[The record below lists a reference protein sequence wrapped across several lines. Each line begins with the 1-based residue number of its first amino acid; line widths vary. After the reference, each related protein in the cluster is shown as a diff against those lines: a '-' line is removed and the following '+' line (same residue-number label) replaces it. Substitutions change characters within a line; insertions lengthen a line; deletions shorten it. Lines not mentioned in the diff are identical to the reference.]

1 MIWIKDEL
9 SIETSG
15 KGLFE
20 FTSAVS
26 AAIARHNVLDGQV
39 SLFVQ
44 HTSAS
49 LLITENA
56 DPTAKL
62 DLESYFSRLAP
73 EGEAWH
79 RHTLEGADDS
89 PSHMRAALTSVSETI
104 PIDNGKLSLG
114 TWQGIYLF
122 EHRTRPH
129 KRRVLLRL
137 LSV

>member
-1 MIWIKDEL
+1 MNLIKETL
-9 SIETSG
+9 TVQTSG
-15 KGLFE
+15 KGLHE

-26 AAIARHNVLDGQV
+26 AAIARHNVQEGQV
-39 SLFVQ
+39 SLFIQ

-56 DPTAKL
+56 DLTARQ

-73 EGEAWH
+73 EGEPWH
-79 RHTLEGADDS
+79 RHTLEGSDDS
-89 PSHMRAALTSVSETI
+89 PSHMRAALTSVSETV
-104 PIDNGKLSLG
+104 PIDSGKLSLG

-129 KRRVLLRL
+129 NRRILLRII
-137 LSV
+137 SE